1 MNLSNV
7 SRLGLMA
14 VLALGLVALAGCAV
28 KGGSGDANTSRS
40 ADNSGDGT
48 VTTAMVAYA
57 DGDDILFVDQDTQ
70 APYIPTNIDEAT
82 ITFEG
87 ETIEADDLQA
97 GNIVTVTGNGV
108 MLESYP
114 GQYPGIAAVE
124 VTSVGS
130 PADAEQYAALV
141 DQVFA
146 APDQAEVPTGNLDY
160 KTSDA
165 QVSIALNAYEFEWE
179 YQTADGQTTTNAQDG
194 TAFNLDGTL
203 NENAIDARISTATDA
218 FAALSVS
225 PTSVEIERR
234 PLAQGDG
241 VKVDPSGEGENV
253 PCTMSA
259 DGAVAF
265 TIEPNYLYELQATFP
280 QGEAEYA
287 FYTVS

>member
-1 MNLSNV
+1 MNLSKV
-7 SRLGLMA
+7 SRFGLVA
-14 VLALGLVALAGCAV
+14 VLALGMVALAGCAV
-28 KGGSGDANTSRS
+28 KGGSDDTNANRS
-40 ADNSGDGT
+40 SDNPGDGT

-70 APYIPTNIDEAT
+70 TPYIPTNIDEAT

-87 ETIEADDLQA
+87 ETIESDDLQA
-97 GNIVTVTGNGV
+97 GNIVTVTGNGI

-114 GQYPGIAAVE
+114 GQYPGITAIE

-130 PADAEQYAALV
+130 PTDAEQYAALV

-160 KTSDA
+160 KTADA

-179 YQTADGQTTTNAQDG
+179 YKTYDSHTTTNAQEV

-203 NENAIDARISTATDA
+203 NENAIDARISAATDA

-241 VKVDPSGEGENV
+241 VKVDPSGQGENV
-253 PCTMSA
+253 SCTMSA
-259 DGAVAF
+259 DGAIAF

-287 FYTVS
+287 FYTIS